1 VAFPQQKFNNLR
13 TNFPAVSVSG
23 GPTLSDLGFDLL
35 NKLLT
40 YDPEARIS
48 AQDALDHPWFEEH
61 PLPKAKE
68 MMPTYPTRKDGT
80 KARDRRKFKSPDPL
94 AELKR

>member
-1 VAFPQQKFNNLR
+1 M
-13 TNFPAVSVSG
+13 SVSG

-61 PLPKAKE
+61 PLPKAKVSSS
-68 MMPTYPTRKDGT
+68 RRT
-80 KARDRRKFKSPDPL
+80 KHSTDQQIIQMRNRERV
-94 AELKR
+94 